1 MMFPRSNDDLGS
13 TAFIEDGS
21 RKATQE
27 VDRMKTRALVDFCVL
42 LLLFIVANPQAGGD
56 LVVVVVAP
64 VGGVIFECELIF
76 E

>member
-1 MMFPRSNDDLGS
+1 MVHERPLR
-13 TAFIEDGS
+13 
-21 RKATQE
+21 E
-27 VDRMKTRALVDFCVL
+27 VDRTKTRALVDFCVL
-42 LLLFIVANPQAGGD
+42 LLLFIVANPQDGGD

>member
-1 MMFPRSNDDLGS
+1 
-13 TAFIEDGS
+13 
-21 RKATQE
+21 
-27 VDRMKTRALVDFCVL
+27 MKTRALVDFCVL